1 MKKRRKI
8 SKDYLSK
15 NSYQWTIEKERDWDT
30 QSKSRREDRCTRER
44 NISQNCAFFHAVVWW
59 LFAKFAQTVEL
70 SACEL
75 YDHQSS
81 GWVCIRLRWRFV
93 ELLGSLPSVA
103 PYSAAPIA
111 PPSPSLGS
119 KNRWNAFANP
129 CSRSHYAS
137 KYVEAQYSE
146 NVSVLWRNSFLTWTS
161 QSAMRTWNR
170 HKPVNRRSELFLNSG
185 TFLWGSPKHQYWK
198 ATDGGHLG
206 SWYPSGSK
214 RGPPLQKSP
223 CPILWSCGR
232 FTVLLLLWAWLDAFW
247 SQEDSLESN
256 TSSTRVKWASKAPLR
271 WSGVMTLARIA
282 RSSSSRMTEVMTCSV
297 PLLSSVMTCWVLLR
311 SSLISISRQTW
322 LGIPVAVIGSPVDNR
337 RQREDEVDRVADRM
351 WIIYCWK
358 VGDLGS
364 DVEWSK
370 LDDRLSWLSKSA
382 QPTWDA
388 QEE

>member
-1 MKKRRKI
+1 MSLYSTSMKIRWA
-8 SKDYLSK
+8 SGLS
-15 NSYQWTIEKERDWDT
+15 
-30 QSKSRREDRCTRER
+30 
-44 NISQNCAFFHAVVWW
+44 
-59 LFAKFAQTVEL
+59 
-70 SACEL
+70 
-75 YDHQSS
+75 
-81 GWVCIRLRWRFV
+81 
-93 ELLGSLPSVA
+93 
-103 PYSAAPIA
+103 
-111 PPSPSLGS
+111 SLGRS
-119 KNRWNAFANP
+119 IFSCANSSSISLIRKQKSLKRFREP
-129 CSRSHYAS
+129 
-137 KYVEAQYSE
+137 
-146 NVSVLWRNSFLTWTS
+146 
-161 QSAMRTWNR
+161 
-170 HKPVNRRSELFLNSG
+170 LFEKSLCFVRFNGG

-322 LGIPVAVIGSPVDNR
+322 LGIPVAVIGLLVDNR
-337 RQREDEVDRVADRM
+337 DRQREDEVDRVAYRM